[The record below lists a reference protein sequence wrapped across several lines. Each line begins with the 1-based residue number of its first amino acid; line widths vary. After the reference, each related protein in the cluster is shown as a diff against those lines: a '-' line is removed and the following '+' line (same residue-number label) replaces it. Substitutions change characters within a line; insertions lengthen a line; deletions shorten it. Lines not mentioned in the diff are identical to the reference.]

1 MSLGAMEPMPREKLS
16 VRRAVSGMQSVII
29 GCIDV
34 LMNMEI
40 AMKKVLI
47 LTAVALLSACAQPNN
62 SGSVYRA
69 SQTQNEQS
77 VRMGYVESVRE
88 VTIDKGQTGVGTAAG
103 AALGGIAAGSSI
115 GGGNGSIAAGIV
127 GAVAGGLIGQ
137 KIEQSNSQKR
147 GLEIT
152 VRLDSGEF
160 RAITQDADELFRVG
174 ERVRLLSNGRTTR
187 VTH

>member
-1 MSLGAMEPMPREKLS
+1 VWHGSGCGA
-16 VRRAVSGMQSVII
+16 
-29 GCIDV
+29 
-34 LMNMEI
+34 
-40 AMKKVLI
+40 
-47 LTAVALLSACAQPNN
+47 
-62 SGSVYRA
+62 
-69 SQTQNEQS
+69 
-77 VRMGYVESVRE
+77 
-88 VTIDKGQTGVGTAAG
+88 
-103 AALGGIAAGSSI
+103 GGIAAGSSI